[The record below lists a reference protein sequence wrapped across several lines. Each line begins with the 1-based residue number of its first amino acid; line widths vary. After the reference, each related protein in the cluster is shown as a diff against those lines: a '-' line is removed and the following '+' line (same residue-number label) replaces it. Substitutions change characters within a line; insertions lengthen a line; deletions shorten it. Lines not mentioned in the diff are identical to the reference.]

1 MDDAGYSLVLA
12 FPDESPSFAHG
23 FEAGEIY
30 SLMKQGALEIDRGMT
45 EGLPV
50 HEENAALFHS
60 MASVQDYTVETG
72 VASDGW
78 IPMRF
83 MKMPDNS
90 KKPRLR
96 IVE

>member
-12 FPDESPSFAHG
+12 FPDESPSFVHG

-30 SLMKQGALEIDRGMT
+30 CLMKQGALEIDRGMA

-50 HEENAALFHS
+50 HEENAPLYHS
-60 MASVQDYTVETG
+60 MANVQEYTVEVGEPT
-72 VASDGW
+72 DGW
-78 IPMRF
+78 LPMRF
-83 MKMPDNS
+83 FKMKDQPGR
-90 KKPRLR
+90 PRLR